1 MAGNNYYRIKIVDKS
16 GSISYT
22 YVVVVNIGKGIA
34 RIFLYPNPALK
45 HIFNLQ
51 INNVNAGKYKLM
63 VYDAAGRVVI
73 SRDVEHF
80 EGSSTEQIFL
90 PASTASGAYRVVLLS
105 KEKSIF
111 STTLIVAD

>member
-16 GSISYT
+16 GNISYT
-22 YVVVVNIGKGIA
+22 SVMVVNIGKGIA

-51 INNVNAGKYKLM
+51 MNNVNAGKYKLM
-63 VYDAAGRVVI
+63 VYDARGRAVI
-73 SRDVEHF
+73 SRDIEHF
-80 EGSSTEQIFL
+80 GGSSTQQILL
-90 PASTASGAYRVVLLS
+90 PNGTASGAYRVVLLS
-105 KEKSIF
+105 NEKSIF